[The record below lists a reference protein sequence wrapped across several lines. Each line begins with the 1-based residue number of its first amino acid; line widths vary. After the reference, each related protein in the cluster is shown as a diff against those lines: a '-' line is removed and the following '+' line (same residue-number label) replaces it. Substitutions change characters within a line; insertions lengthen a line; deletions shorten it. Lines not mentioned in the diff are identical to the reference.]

1 MHNKFILTF
10 VMLMVVSLLGL
21 NAQDRSKAFDKEA
34 FLIKRKAFFTSEL
47 GLTPREVEQ
56 FIPLVEELQEK
67 KFEAGQR
74 CRKLTRDIRRK
85 SNPSDDEYIFVI
97 DECLKM
103 GLKEAELEREYYDKF
118 KKVLSPEKLYRYKE
132 VEFKFVREF
141 LNEDSNMRNQAER
154 RRGDKREE

>member
-1 MHNKFILTF
+1 MT
-10 VMLMVVSLLGL
+10 LMVASLLGL
-21 NAQDRSKAFDKEA
+21 NAQDRPKAFDKEA

-47 GLTPREVEQ
+47 GLTPRGVEQ

-67 KFEAGQR
+67 KFEAGLR
-74 CRKLTRDIRRK
+74 CRKLSRDIRRK

-103 GLKEAELEREYYDKF
+103 GLKEAELEREYYDMF